1 MDSEQVLKFLS
12 VIIFLAGIIC
22 LGGVVYY
29 LLWGDWMLLGWAHFF
44 TWLIIIGV
52 PCLIIGLLM
61 VNKYLKS
68 S

>member
-1 MDSEQVLKFLS
+1 MDNEKVMRIVS

-29 LLWGDWMLLGWAHFF
+29 LLWGYWADGWEHFY

-52 PCLIIGLLM
+52 PCLIVGTIL
-61 VNKYLKS
+61 VNKYLRS
-68 S
+68 Y